1 MAKYIRAMSS
11 FERMV
16 RSREAQELQEVIHAA
31 GPACIEQ
38 GESCG
43 RKHVRKGLEGAF
55 IRSCVVT
62 ESVVSDKK
70 SVRDEWLKQ

>member
-1 MAKYIRAMSS
+1 MAKGIRAISS

-16 RSREAQELQEVIHAA
+16 KSKKAQELQGVIHAA

-55 IRSCVVT
+55 IRSRVVT
-62 ESVVSDKK
+62 ENVVSDKK
-70 SVRDEWLKQ
+70 SVRDGWLKQ